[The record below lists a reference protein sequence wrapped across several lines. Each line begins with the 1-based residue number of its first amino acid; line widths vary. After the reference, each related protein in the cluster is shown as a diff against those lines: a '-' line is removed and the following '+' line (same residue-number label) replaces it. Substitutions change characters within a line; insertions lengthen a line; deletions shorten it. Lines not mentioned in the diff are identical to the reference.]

1 MKIIAYNAVYS
12 QNCKRFFVAF
22 LQKVISD
29 ENTPNSKYCFFCLG
43 ATFVFCKKFL
53 FIIDGKKGNF
63 DKIKSWLTGVQIPL
77 SYTWSQKGSRK

>member
-29 ENTPNSKYCFFCLG
+29 ENTPNSKYCFFVSVLRLYFAKNFFLLSMVKRGTLIKLNLG
-43 ATFVFCKKFL
+43 
-53 FIIDGKKGNF
+53 
-63 DKIKSWLTGVQIPL
+63 
-77 SYTWSQKGSRK
+77 

>member
-1 MKIIAYNAVYS
+1 MKTRQIVNIV
-12 QNCKRFFVAF
+12 F
-22 LQKVISD
+22 LSRCYVCILQ
-29 ENTPNSKYCFFCLG
+29 
-43 ATFVFCKKFL
+43 KFL